1 MITVIIAIIGS
12 SAMGAAVSGIF
23 ALIQNRKKHQ
33 DGVSKGIR
41 QLLYDRIKYLGRCYL
56 GKKEISSEDLEDLI
70 HMHLIYHDDLDGNGY
85 LDSLMEAVRKLPIVR

>member
-1 MITVIIAIIGS
+1 MITVIIAVIGS

-33 DGVSKGIR
+33 DGVSKGVR
-41 QLLYDRIKYLGRCYL
+41 QILYDRVKEKGRQYIA
-56 GKKEISSEDLEDLI
+56 KQEISSEDLEDLI

>member
-1 MITVIIAIIGS
+1 
-12 SAMGAAVSGIF
+12 MGAAVSGVF

-33 DGVSKGIR
+33 DGVSKGVR
-41 QLLYDRIKYLGRCYL
+41 QILYDRVKEKGRQYIANK
-56 GKKEISSEDLEDLI
+56 GISSEDLEDLI

>member
-1 MITVIIAIIGS
+1 MITVIIAVVGS

-33 DGVSKGIR
+33 DGVSKGVR
-41 QLLYDRIKYLGRCYL
+41 QILYDRIKEKGRKYIAD
-56 GKKEISSEDLEDLI
+56 KEISSEDLEDLI
-70 HMHLIYHDDLDGNGY
+70 HMHRIYHDDLDGNGY